1 MNVAISKSIAAIPNN
16 STYPKILP
24 HQLGTIDFMLKQ
36 ILNENKNILMF
47 HQMGSGKTIVSLM
60 LAALLSKNGKNINIV
75 LPNINIKELWISKI
89 NVVKRLL
96 PYANYNFNN
105 FVFETKKDLIQNIT
119 KNENKP
125 LKLKNIYTKTI
136 FIIDEAHNLLGNTG
150 SESLLF
156 LQSLF
161 YDEVKRPIFVLVTGS
176 PITNTLLTFKDLYS
190 ILSYKPVNENVFV
203 VQNGNK
209 VFNYSLNKEGETLI
223 KKDLAGCIS
232 YFKNE
237 KNNIPP
243 EIYRGQPIINIPV
256 IPCVMSHEQ
265 TQNYYNVK
273 KKVTNEMFF
282 KYLLDVSFTAM
293 GDFQNIQNFENYIK
307 SGTKCKLTD
316 TLYLNNGRFQGE
328 ELTTLKNSCKLKYF
342 VEEKIHNIK
351 NRSKTFIYFSN
362 ARIGGRFIKDVMNA
376 QGIQEYGN
384 KELSNFV
391 CYYCGKERKCTKCK
405 PMTYIIITSIYIT
418 TLSKKDID
426 NLDDDYSINNQS
438 NQINNLIDIY
448 NSVVNDNGEEICFI
462 FGSKIISESYTL
474 KETRD
479 IWFLTIPDSLSELTQ
494 IVARCL
500 RNFSYKDIK
509 EPVYIN
515 IPITIQNDFNIK
527 PIIKKKREESL
538 KMTKYLNNQDQIN
551 DYIRDL
557 IEQED
562 IYSYD
567 LKKVLYLEIKSQQTN
582 HLHNLFKEMS
592 IKTKEKPNKDLINLY
607 LIEVIR
613 RVVYSSSSFTID
625 LLFSKIPEGFISK
638 EELKDVLDMFI
649 SDGLIVFNKR
659 FKQVFLIEINNVF
672 YIKPIKINAT
682 PFLYKIDL

>member
-24 HQLGTIDFMLKQ
+24 HQLGTLDFMLKQ
-36 ILNENKNILMF
+36 IINENKNILMF

-60 LAALLSKNGKNINIV
+60 LAALLSKNGKNINVV
-75 LPNINIKELWISKI
+75 LPNNNIKELWISKI

-105 FVFETKKDLIQNIT
+105 FIFETKKDLIHNIVKNKT
-119 KNENKP
+119 KTI
-125 LKLKNIYTKTI
+125 KLKNIYNKTV
-136 FIIDEAHNLLGNTG
+136 FIIDEAHNLFGNTG

-161 YDEVKRPIFVLVTGS
+161 YGETKRPVFVLVTGS

-190 ILSYKPVNENVFV
+190 LLSYKQVNENVFV

-209 VFNYSLNKEGETLI
+209 VFNYSLNKEGESLI
-223 KKDLAGCIS
+223 KKDLDGCIS

-243 EIYRGQPIINIPV
+243 SVYRGQSIINIPV
-256 IPCVMSHEQ
+256 IPCVMSNEQ

-307 SGTKCKLTD
+307 SGRRFKLTD
-316 TLYLNNGRFQGE
+316 TLYINNGHFQGD
-328 ELTTLKNSCKLKYF
+328 ELTTLKNSSKLKYF
-342 VEEKIHNIK
+342 VEEKIYNIK

-391 CYYCGKERKCTKCK
+391 CYYCGKERKCVKCK

-418 TLSKKDID
+418 TLTKKDID
-426 NLDDDYSINNQS
+426 NLDDDYGINNQS

-448 NSVVNDNGEEICFI
+448 NSAVNDKGEEICFI

-474 KETRD
+474 KEARD

-494 IVARCL
+494 IIARCL
-500 RNFSYKDIK
+500 RNFSYKDIN

-527 PIIKKKREESL
+527 PLIKKKKEGSL
-538 KMTKYLNNQDQIN
+538 KMTQYLDNQDQTN
-551 DYIRDL
+551 EYIGDL
-557 IEQED
+557 IEKED
-562 IYSYD
+562 VYSYD

-592 IKTKEKPNKDLINLY
+592 IKTKEKPYKDLLHLY

-625 LLFSKIPEGFISK
+625 LLFSKIPDGFISK
-638 EELKDVLDMFI
+638 DDLKEILNKFI

-659 FKQVFLIEINNVF
+659 FKQVFLIESNEVF
-672 YIKPIKINAT
+672 YIKPIKIQPT
-682 PFLYKIDL
+682 PFLYKIEL

>member
-1 MNVAISKSIAAIPNN
+1 MNVLISKSISSIPNN
-16 STYPKILP
+16 STRPKILP

-36 ILNENKNILMF
+36 ILNKNKNILMF

-60 LAALLSKNGKNINIV
+60 LAALLSKNNKNINIV

-89 NVVKRLL
+89 NIVKRLL
-96 PYANYNFNN
+96 PYDNYNFNN
-105 FVFETKKDLIQNIT
+105 FIFETKKDLIQNII
-119 KNENKP
+119 KNKNKH
-125 LKLKNIYTKTI
+125 LKLKNIYSNTV
-136 FIIDEAHNLLGNTG
+136 FIIDEAHNLFGNLG
-150 SESLLF
+150 SESLVF

-161 YDEVKRPIFVLVTGS
+161 YEEKKRPIFILVTGS

-190 ILSYKPVNENVFV
+190 ILSYKPINENVFI

-209 VFNYSLNKEGETLI
+209 VFNYTLNKEGESLI
-223 KKDLAGCIS
+223 KKDLEGSIS

-243 EIYRGQPIINIPV
+243 EIYRGVPIINIPV
-256 IPCVMSHEQ
+256 IPCAMSEEQ
-265 TQNYYNVK
+265 TKNYYDIK

-293 GDFQNIQNFENYIK
+293 GSFQNIQNFETYIK
-307 SGTKCKLTD
+307 TGSKIKLTD

-328 ELTTLKNSCKLKYF
+328 ELKTLKNSSKLKYF
-342 VEEKIHNIK
+342 VEEKINNIK

-384 KELSNFV
+384 KELTNFV
-391 CYYCGKERKCTKCK
+391 CYYCGHSKKCKKCK

-426 NLDDDYSINNQS
+426 SLDDYTINNQS

-448 NSVVNDNGEEICFI
+448 NSAANDNGEEICFI

-500 RNFSYKDIK
+500 RNFSYKNIK
-509 EPVYIN
+509 EPVYVN

-527 PIIKKKREESL
+527 PLTKKRREEGL
-538 KMTKYLNNQDQIN
+538 KMTKYFSNQKHIN
-551 DYIRDL
+551 EYISDL
-557 IEQED
+557 IEKED

-582 HLHNLFKEMS
+582 HLHNLFKEIS
-592 IKTKEKPNKDLINLY
+592 VEIKEPPHKDLQNLY
-607 LIEVIR
+607 LIEIIR
-613 RVVYSSSSFTID
+613 RVVYSLPEFTLD
-625 LLFSKIPEGFISK
+625 FLYSKIPNEFVTK
-638 EELKDVLDMFI
+638 DDLKKILDDFI
-649 SDGLIVFNKR
+649 SDGLIVFNKIY
-659 FKQVFLIEINNVF
+659 KQVFLIKIDNVF
-672 YIKPIKINAT
+672 YIKPIKIQST